1 MPPEQ
6 RKPKAKKSMKKP
18 KLLANLIGEEKRRH
32 HVAAFVTEEGEWNQ
46 HEPNTGLARMFI
58 VMLVLHV
65 FVIGGII
72 LYDFVGEEPETQ
84 STPVVAKQNDS
95 VPSAIPV
102 QPSPAPD
109 SPSPIGLS
117 AVNGITDPAASTTTD
132 TSLPVTN
139 AQPLPP
145 IATVPPPAIT
155 PGAPS
160 VTHPQLADLP
170 STTDATIETATD
182 TASAPLPEPVTAPVE
197 PEAAA
202 SLADVPPA
210 TTLVAKTENPAPAP
224 EPKVEDA
231 PPSPRKTEAAP
242 GPKPVPPPS
251 EMAKRPTTPAA
262 KPAPKQTTK
271 PTTKSTTKPSTS
283 RGGSHVLAKGETLY
297 RIAAKYGTT
306 PEKIMKANNIKDPAK
321 LRDGTRLVIPGK

>member
-155 PGAPS
+155 PSAPS
-160 VTHPQLADLP
+160 VTHPQLVDLP
-170 STTDATIETATD
+170 SADGTTPD
-182 TASAPLPEPVTAPVE
+182 TGTTSPLPEPLQA
-197 PEAAA
+197 
-202 SLADVPPA
+202 
-210 TTLVAKTENPAPAP
+210 
-224 EPKVEDA
+224 
-231 PPSPRKTEAAP
+231 
-242 GPKPVPPPS
+242 
-251 EMAKRPTTPAA
+251 
-262 KPAPKQTTK
+262 
-271 PTTKSTTKPSTS
+271 
-283 RGGSHVLAKGETLY
+283 RGA
-297 RIAAKYGTT
+297 
-306 PEKIMKANNIKDPAK
+306 
-321 LRDGTRLVIPGK
+321 

>member
-72 LYDFVGEEPETQ
+72 LYDFVGEEPEAQ

-109 SPSPIGLS
+109 SSSPSPIGLS
-117 AVNGITDPAASTTTD
+117 AVNGITDPSTSSTTTD

-139 AQPLPP
+139 AHPLPAM
-145 IATVPPPAIT
+145 ATVPPPAIT

-160 VTHPQLADLP
+160 ITHPELVDLP
-170 STTDATIETATD
+170 STSLP
-182 TASAPLPEPVTAPVE
+182 ASEPVSTSLPEPVAAPVE
-197 PEAAA
+197 PEAAT

-262 KPAPKQTTK
+262 KPAPKPTTK